1 MTRKA
6 ANTIDLH
13 VPELT
18 IMIKAPI
25 TLQAEAWASTGNT
38 VNITDTDHWHINTP
52 FPSNCNTDPRV
63 EAAGTGA
70 SLVRQALV
78 LHW

>member
-6 ANTIDLH
+6 ANTTDLH

-52 FPSNCNTDPRV
+52 
-63 EAAGTGA
+63 
-70 SLVRQALV
+70 
-78 LHW
+78 